1 MLRLVCGGTDRLNE
15 EHLMAHP
22 FLSDDWFTAAKAIR
36 EESGEIGPP
45 GGNDIKLN
53 VTVVDGPAGSTE
65 VHLANGVFDKGHV
78 EGAPTKAT
86 VPYDVARQLFV
97 DGNPQAAMQAFM
109 NGQLKIEGDISKIMA
124 VQGAAMS
131 PSPEQ
136 QQLQQRLRDIT
147 A

>member
-1 MLRLVCGGTDRLNE
+1 MPY
-15 EHLMAHP
+15 P

-36 EESGEIGPP
+36 DEAGDVGPP
-45 GGNDIKLN
+45 GGNEITLN
-53 VTVVDGPAGSTE
+53 VTVVEGPMGDME
-65 VHLANGVFDKGHV
+65 MHLANGVFDRGHV
-78 EGAPTKAT
+78 DDAPTKAT
-86 VPYDVARQLFV
+86 VPYDVARALFV

-109 NGQLKIEGDISKIMA
+109 NGQLRIEGDISKIMA

-136 QQLQQRLRDIT
+136 LHLQERLREIT

>member
-1 MLRLVCGGTDRLNE
+1 MPY
-15 EHLMAHP
+15 P
-22 FLSDDWFTAAKAIR
+22 FLSDDWLTAAKAIR
-36 EESGEIGPP
+36 EEAGDIGPP
-45 GGNDIKLN
+45 GGEDIKLN
-53 VTVVDGPAGSTE
+53 VTVVEGPMGDTE
-65 VHLANGVFDKGHV
+65 IHLANGVFDRGHV
-78 EGAPTKAT
+78 DDAPTKAT

-109 NGQLKIEGDISKIMA
+109 NGQLRIEGDISKIMA

-136 QQLQQRLRDIT
+136 QQLQQKLRDIT

>member
-1 MLRLVCGGTDRLNE
+1 
-15 EHLMAHP
+15 MAYP

-36 EESGEIGPP
+36 DEAGDIGPP
-45 GGNDIKLN
+45 GGDDIKLN
-53 VTVVDGPAGSTE
+53 VTVVEGPMGDTE
-65 VHLANGVFDKGHV
+65 MHLAAGVFDRGHLDD
-78 EGAPTKAT
+78 APTKAT

-109 NGQLKIEGDISKIMA
+109 NGQLRIEGDISKIMA

-136 QQLQQRLRDIT
+136 QQLQQKLRDIT

>member
-1 MLRLVCGGTDRLNE
+1 
-15 EHLMAHP
+15 MAYP

-36 EESGEIGPP
+36 DEAGDIGPP

-53 VTVVDGPAGSTE
+53 VTVVEGPMGDTE
-65 VHLANGVFDKGHV
+65 MHLAGGVFDRGHLD
-78 EGAPTKAT
+78 EAPTKAT

-109 NGQLKIEGDISKIMA
+109 NGQLRIEGDISKIMA

-136 QQLQQRLRDIT
+136 QQLQQKLRDIT

>member
-1 MLRLVCGGTDRLNE
+1 MPY
-15 EHLMAHP
+15 P
-22 FLSDDWFTAAKAIR
+22 FLSDDWFLAAKAIR
-36 EESGEIGPP
+36 EEAGDIGPP

-53 VTVVDGPAGSTE
+53 VTVVEGPMGETQ
-65 VHLANGVFDKGHV
+65 VHLADGVFDRGHV
-78 EGAPTKAT
+78 DDAPTKAT

-109 NGQLKIEGDISKIMA
+109 NGQLRIEGDISKLMA

-131 PSPEQ
+131 PSAEQ
-136 QQLQQRLRDIT
+136 RQLQEKLREIT

>member
-1 MLRLVCGGTDRLNE
+1 MPY
-15 EHLMAHP
+15 P
-22 FLSDDWFTAAKAIR
+22 FLSDDWFAAARTIR
-36 EESGEIGPP
+36 DEAGEIGPP
-45 GGNDIKLN
+45 GGNDITLN
-53 VTVVDGPAGSTE
+53 VTVVEGPMGDTE
-65 VHLANGVFDKGHV
+65 MHLANGQFDRGHV
-78 EGAPTKAT
+78 DDAPTKAT

-109 NGQLKIEGDISKIMA
+109 AGQLRIEGDISKIMA

-136 QQLQQRLRDIT
+136 RQLQERLREIT

>member
-1 MLRLVCGGTDRLNE
+1 MPY
-15 EHLMAHP
+15 P

-36 EESGEIGPP
+36 EEAGDIGPP
-45 GGNDIKLN
+45 GGDDIKLN
-53 VTVVDGPAGSTE
+53 VTVVEGPMGETE
-65 VHLANGVFDKGHV
+65 VHLADGVFDRGHV
-78 EGAPTKAT
+78 EDAPTKAT

-109 NGQLKIEGDISKIMA
+109 NGQLRIEGDISKIMA

-136 QQLQQRLRDIT
+136 RQLQERLREIT

>member
-1 MLRLVCGGTDRLNE
+1 MPY
-15 EHLMAHP
+15 P
-22 FLSDDWFTAAKAIR
+22 FLSDEWFSAAKVIR
-36 EESGEIGPP
+36 EEAGDIGPP

-53 VTVVDGPAGSTE
+53 VTVVEGPMGDTD
-65 VHLANGVFDKGHV
+65 VHLADGVFDRGHV

-109 NGQLKIEGDISKIMA
+109 SGQLRIEGDISKIMA

-136 QQLQQRLRDIT
+136 RQLQERLREIT

>member
-1 MLRLVCGGTDRLNE
+1 MPY
-15 EHLMAHP
+15 P
-22 FLSDDWFTAAKAIR
+22 FLSDDWFTAAKAVR
-36 EESGEIGPP
+36 DEAGAIGPP
-45 GGNDIKLN
+45 GGNEITLN
-53 VTVVDGPAGSTE
+53 VTVVEGPMGDTE
-65 VHLANGVFDKGHV
+65 MHLANGQFDRGHV
-78 EGAPTKAT
+78 ENAPTKAT

-109 NGQLKIEGDISKIMA
+109 NGQLRIEGDISKIMA

-136 QQLQQRLRDIT
+136 RQLQEKLREIT

>member
-1 MLRLVCGGTDRLNE
+1 
-15 EHLMAHP
+15 MAHQ
-22 FLSDDWFTAAKAIR
+22 FLSDEWFAAAKVIR
-36 EESGEIGPP
+36 EEAGDIGPA
-45 GGNDIKLN
+45 GGNDIRLN
-53 VTVVDGPAGSTE
+53 VTVVDCPTGDTE
-65 VHLANGVFDKGHV
+65 IHLADGVFDRGHV
-78 EGAPTKAT
+78 ENAPTSAT

-109 NGQLKIEGDISKIMA
+109 NGQLRIEGDISKIMA

-136 QQLQQRLRDIT
+136 LQLQQKLRDIT

>member
-1 MLRLVCGGTDRLNE
+1 MPY
-15 EHLMAHP
+15 P

-36 EESGEIGPP
+36 DEAGDIGPP
-45 GGNDIKLN
+45 GGNEITLN
-53 VTVVDGPAGSTE
+53 VTVVEGPMGDTE
-65 VHLANGVFDKGHV
+65 MHLANGVFDRGHV
-78 EGAPTKAT
+78 DDAPTKAT
-86 VPYDVARQLFV
+86 VPYDVARALFV

-109 NGQLKIEGDISKIMA
+109 NGQLRIEGDISKIMA

-136 QQLQQRLRDIT
+136 LHLQQRLREIT

>member
-1 MLRLVCGGTDRLNE
+1 MPY
-15 EHLMAHP
+15 P

-36 EESGEIGPP
+36 EEAGEIGPP
-45 GGNDIKLN
+45 GGNDITLN
-53 VTVVDGPAGSTE
+53 VTVVEGPMGDLE
-65 VHLANGVFDKGHV
+65 MHLANGQFDQGHV
-78 EGAPTKAT
+78 DGAPTKAT
-86 VPYDVARQLFV
+86 VPFDVARQLFV

-109 NGQLKIEGDISKIMA
+109 NGQLRIEGDISKIMA

-136 QQLQQRLRDIT
+136 RQLQDRLRDIT

>member
-1 MLRLVCGGTDRLNE
+1 MPY
-15 EHLMAHP
+15 P
-22 FLSDDWFTAAKAIR
+22 FLSDDWFTAAKAVR
-36 EESGEIGPP
+36 EEAGDIGPP
-45 GGNDIKLN
+45 GGDDIRLN
-53 VTVVDGPAGSTE
+53 VTVVEGPMGDTE
-65 VHLANGVFDKGHV
+65 VHLANGVFDRGHV
-78 EGAPTKAT
+78 EDAPTRAT

-109 NGQLKIEGDISKIMA
+109 NGQLRIEGDISKIMA

-136 QQLQQRLRDIT
+136 RQLQERLREIT

>member
-1 MLRLVCGGTDRLNE
+1 MPY
-15 EHLMAHP
+15 P

-36 EESGEIGPP
+36 EEAGDIGPP
-45 GGNDIKLN
+45 GGDEIKLN
-53 VTVVDGPAGSTE
+53 VTVVEGPMGDME
-65 VHLANGVFDKGHV
+65 MHLANGAFDRGHV
-78 EGAPTKAT
+78 DDAPTKAT

-109 NGQLKIEGDISKIMA
+109 AGQLRIEGDISKIMA

-131 PSPEQ
+131 PSDEQ
-136 QQLQQRLRDIT
+136 KQLQERLREIT